1 MIILKACP
9 PSKELYKVVRAA
21 YAFQGNSLNK
31 ACEKIGVA
39 LPNARQALHGVW
51 EGEKAQE
58 CVDLLLEDCGLGQAK
73 KEV

>member
-31 ACEKIGVA
+31 ACEKFGVA
-39 LPNARQALHGVW
+39 PQNARLALHGVW
-51 EGEKAQE
+51 EGKKAQE
-58 CVDLLLEDCGLGQAK
+58 CVDQILVDCGLNQSKGRA
-73 KEV
+73 